1 MAHATRINKKR
12 GRRLG
17 DQYGHLKRGTSNPT
31 EMFIIHLGCSR
42 TIYSPLRLVPKLV
55 RLPQRRTSVARK
67 YISNMFSTRVG
78 MTFLWS
84 FYLDLRITFSFKQ
97 ICKRSKR
104 NFDPEKGLILRY

>member
-1 MAHATRINKKR
+1 MVAHATRINKKR

-42 TIYSPLRLVPKLV
+42 TIYSPLRLV

-104 NFDPEKGLILRY
+104 NFDPEKGLIL

>member
-78 MTFLWS
+78 MTFLGPFIWICE
-84 FYLDLRITFSFKQ
+84 LFSLLNKFVKEVKE
-97 ICKRSKR
+97 ILILKRS
-104 NFDPEKGLILRY
+104 